1 MLSLIPLPYR
11 ILALVALVGAIFGF
25 GLVKGLEIG
34 QDRLEAFQE
43 AQEAIANKA
52 RVAGLNEQIRRQQ
65 NATEALN
72 GLEVRLR
79 ILDAKY
85 RGVRA
90 NTSGG
95 GVPSLSQAAG
105 SLSSCP
111 DGRDAASRLLGEVES
126 RVIEILEQGDR
137 ELAKYRELWELQ
149 EKNSGANLVQ

>member
-1 MLSLIPLPYR
+1 MLLSLIPLPYR
-11 ILALVALVGAIFGF
+11 ILGLLALAGALFGF

-72 GLEVRLR
+72 GLEVRLH

-85 RGVRA
+85 RGLRA

-95 GVPSLSQAAG
+95 GVPSVSSAAG
-105 SLSSCP
+105 SPGPVTVDTRES
-111 DGRDAASRLLGEVES
+111 DADARCVA
-126 RVIEILEQGDR
+126 VLETADR

-149 EKNSGANLVQ
+149 QKNSAK